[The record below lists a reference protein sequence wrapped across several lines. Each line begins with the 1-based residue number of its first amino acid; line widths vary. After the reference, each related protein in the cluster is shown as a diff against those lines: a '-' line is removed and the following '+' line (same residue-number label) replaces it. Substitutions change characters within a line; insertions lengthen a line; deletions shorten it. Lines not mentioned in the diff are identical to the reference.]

1 MIALLAGLFCLGLLF
16 AAGFIA
22 VVFLEAASL
31 PSLKLLVSDDSKP
44 NPDLSSKGDQE
55 STHNRLQ

>member
-1 MIALLAGLFCLGLLF
+1 MILLLLLFLF

-31 PSLKLLVSDDSKP
+31 PRLKLFVSDDSKP
-44 NPDLSSKGDQE
+44 NPDLSSEGDHKGP
-55 STHNRLQ
+55 HNRS